1 MKNKTIMTCK
11 ATLLSLLVSPSL
23 YADETVYPLQVNSC
37 DHVITFNEPPKRAVF
52 HDLNMTQMALALG
65 LQTNMVGVSGVSG
78 WYKTTKEFNDAL
90 GNIPEISN
98 KYLTL
103 ESLINVNPDFL
114 FAGWNYGLKM
124 GSELT
129 PDNIS
134 RFSINTLV
142 LSESCAHTSKK
153 RDNANMN
160 LLYDDILKLGEI
172 FNKQDK
178 AEQLVNT
185 WKQELAVLKDKI
197 GDQKKKK
204 VFLYD
209 SGTDKPFTSGKF
221 AMPEALINAAGGI
234 NVMHDAPFSWATTSW
249 ESVAVN
255 NPEMIILVDYSGHIS
270 QEDKSLESELE
281 SNPIMKETNAVK
293 NKNYLTLSY
302 GEITPGPNNIQAI
315 KKIAATLYPEAGIN
329 INE

>member
-1 MKNKTIMTCK
+1 MNNKKIMTCK
-11 ATLLSLLVSPSL
+11 VALLSLFVSTSI
-23 YADETVYPLQVNSC
+23 YANKTVYPLQVKNC
-37 DHVITFNEPPKRAVF
+37 DHVITFNEAPKRAVF
-52 HDLNMTQMALALG
+52 HDLNIVQMALALG
-65 LQTNMVGVSGVSG
+65 LQPNMVGISGVSG
-78 WYKTTKEFNDAL
+78 WYNTTKEFNDAL

-114 FAGWNYGLKM
+114 FAGWNYGLKL

-129 PDNIS
+129 PDNFA
-134 RFSINTLV
+134 RFNINTLV
-142 LSESCAHTSKK
+142 LSESCAHVSKK
-153 RDNANMN
+153 RESANMN
-160 LLYDDILKLGEI
+160 LLYDDILKLGKI
-172 FNKQDK
+172 FNKQDN

-185 WKQELAVLKDKI
+185 WKQELVALKDKI
-197 GDQKKKK
+197 GDRKKKK

-209 SGTDKPFTSGKF
+209 SGSDKPFTSGKF

-255 NPEMIILVDYSGHIS
+255 NPDMIILVDYSGHIG

-315 KKIAATLYPEAGIN
+315 KKIAARLYPEVGIN